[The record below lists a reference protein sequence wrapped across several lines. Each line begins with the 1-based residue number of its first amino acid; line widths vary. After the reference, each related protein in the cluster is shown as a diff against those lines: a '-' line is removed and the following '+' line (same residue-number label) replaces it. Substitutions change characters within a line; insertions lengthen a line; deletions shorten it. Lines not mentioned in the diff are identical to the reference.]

1 MKDTQS
7 LEINFLGKFSPSRV
21 AFVGNYLPR
30 RCGIATFTHDVY
42 TAFARQYPQVDSFVV
57 AVNDFDEGYEY
68 PEEVRFDF
76 PQESLPDYERA
87 ARFLNT
93 KNVELVCLQH
103 EYGIYGGRAGAHI
116 LRFMET
122 LTMPVVTIL
131 HTVLQEPNPDQYETL
146 RKITRLSAKVV
157 VMSERG
163 RVFLNEIYG
172 VPEHKIEVIPHG
184 IPDMSFVDP
193 HFHKDQF
200 DVAGRSVLLTFGL
213 LSPNKGIEHVIRALP
228 AVVAQHPELVYLV
241 VGATHPNLVR
251 ERGEEYRES
260 LVKLA
265 QDLGVSEHVRFH
277 NKFLADHE
285 LLDYIGAADVYIT
298 PYLNPAQITSGT
310 LAYCF
315 GNGKAVISTPYW
327 HAEELLADDRGV
339 LVPFA
344 DAPAIAEALN
354 DLLDNDTKRH
364 AMRKRAYL
372 LGRDMVWAKVIER
385 YQQTFAEARR
395 VRLQSHLRSALV
407 RKQVGNDLY
416 EFPTLKL
423 DHLFRLTDDTGITQH
438 ARFTL
443 PHYEE
448 GYCTDDNARALILT
462 TWLESTDLVLETRLS
477 WLTDTFATFLN
488 YAYSPEEKRFRN
500 FMAYSG
506 AWLEA
511 YGSDDSHGRALWALG
526 TLVSRTRRADLR
538 QWAVELFE
546 QNLPVIAGMTS
557 PRAWAFALL
566 GIADYLGSFGGDRK
580 VRRIQDE
587 LVQNLLDLHRQ
598 AATEGWNWFET
609 VLTYDNA
616 RLCQALIGSGNPEAV
631 NVGLETLDWL
641 RGVQTAPAGHFRPIG
656 NDGFYEMNGERAV
669 FDQQPLEAAAMVAA
683 CVAAWRVSDDPTW
696 LSEARKAFNW
706 FLGKNDLGLSLYDPH
721 SGGCFDGL
729 QMDRVNKNQGAE
741 SLLAWLM
748 AYTELKVALDERSE
762 ENLALPALALRPP
775 RS

>member
-1 MKDTQS
+1 MQPVDS
-7 LEINFLGKFSPSRV
+7 DFLGKFSPSRV

-30 RCGIATFTHDVY
+30 RCGIATFTHDVF

-57 AVNDFDEGYEY
+57 AVNDFDEGYDY

-116 LRFMET
+116 LRFLET
-122 LTMPVVTIL
+122 LTMPVVTTL
-131 HTVLQEPNPDQYETL
+131 HTILQEPNPDQYETL

-163 RVFLNEIYG
+163 RAFLIDIYG
-172 VPEHKIEVIPHG
+172 VPEQKIEVIPHG
-184 IPDMSFVDP
+184 IPEMPFVDP

-200 DVAGRSVLLTFGL
+200 DVAGRSVLLTYGL

-251 ERGEEYRES
+251 ERGEVYRES

-265 QDLGVSEHVRFH
+265 ADLGMSAHVRFH
-277 NKFLADHE
+277 NKFVEDNE
-285 LLDYIGAADVYIT
+285 LLDYIGAADLYIT

-310 LAYCF
+310 LAFCF

-354 DLLDNDTKRH
+354 DLLDNDAKRH
-364 AMRKRAYL
+364 AMRKRAYV
-372 LGRDMVWAKVIER
+372 LGREMVWAKVIER

-395 VRLQSHLRSALV
+395 VRLHSHLRAALV
-407 RKQVGNDLY
+407 RKQVGNEVYD
-416 EFPTLKL
+416 FPTLKL

-488 YAYSPEEKRFRN
+488 YGYSPEEKRFRN

-526 TLVSRTRRADLR
+526 TLVCRTRRADLR
-538 QWAVELFE
+538 QWAVEMFE
-546 QNLPVIAGMTS
+546 QNLPAIAGMTS

-587 LVQNLLDLHRQ
+587 LVQKLLDLHRQ
-598 AATEGWNWFET
+598 TATEGWNWFEP

-616 RLCQALIGSGNPEAV
+616 RLCQALLGSGNPEAV
-631 NVGLETLDWL
+631 AVGLETLDWL

-669 FDQQPLEAAAMVAA
+669 FDQQPLEATAMVAA
-683 CVAAWRVSDDPTW
+683 CVAAWRLSDDPAW
-696 LSEARKAFNW
+696 LGEARKAFNW
-706 FLGKNDLGLSLYDPH
+706 FLGKNDLGLSLYDTH

-729 QMDRVNKNQGAE
+729 QMDRVNQNQGAE

-748 AYTELKVALDERSE
+748 AYVELKVALDERSE